1 MENNQTGYVP
11 NLSARIQT
19 LSETTTEPTT
29 DTATAL
35 PVGLGI
41 FSTHYLFTF
50 NAGVECVDGF
60 TCQRIGP
67 RWFGIELQPQPFNDD
82 HGTYDFDGL
91 KFPGEVGYFYERW
104 ELLDGFFN
112 EGDNM
117 VITDYISGKICL
129 IRLDRYLNV
138 VSDYYGV
145 SLNMV
150 YKHTHATSMAALYEP
165 IEI

>member
-19 LSETTTEPTT
+19 LSETTTKTP
-29 DTATAL
+29 TAT

-41 FSTHYLFTF
+41 FNTSFLFTF
-50 NAGVECVDGF
+50 HANVECVDGF
-60 TCQRIGP
+60 WCRKIDNK
-67 RWFGIELQPQPFNDD
+67 WFGIELQPQPFDD
-82 HGTYDFDGL
+82 EHATYDFDGL
-91 KFPGEVGYFYERW
+91 KFPGEEGGFYTNW

-112 EGDNM
+112 EGDKM
-117 VITDYISGKICL
+117 AITDYNSGKICL
-129 IRLDRYLNV
+129 IRLNENLNV
-138 VSDYYGV
+138 VSSYYGV

-150 YKHTHATSMAALYEP
+150 YKHTHAPSMAALYEP